1 MEDSSAALIAA
12 ARSGSEQAVTTLVRE
27 HWGRCHRLAFL
38 IVGDAAAAEDV
49 AQEAMMSAL
58 RGLDRFDLA
67 RPFEPWLH
75 RIVVNEARDTLRA
88 RARRP
93 ELVSG
98 LEDPDAA
105 AVPEPELPAALP
117 SELLAAVRALRPD
130 YRLVVVLRHVLDY
143 TPAEIAAT
151 LEIPAPTVRTRLRRA
166 LIELRDDLE
175 TKEAVNGLTS

>member
-1 MEDSSAALIAA
+1 VEDSSADLIAQ
-12 ARSGSEQAVTTLVRE
+12 ARSGSEQAITTLVRQQ
-27 HWGRCHRLAFL
+27 WGRCHRLALL

-58 RGLDRFDLA
+58 RGLGNFDLA

-75 RIVVNEARDTLRA
+75 RIVVNEAMDALRA

-98 LEDPDAA
+98 LEDANAA
-105 AVPEPELPAALP
+105 PEPSPELPAALP
-117 SELLAAVRALRPD
+117 DELLAAVRTLRPD
-130 YRLVVVLRHVLDY
+130 YRFVVVLRHVLDY
-143 TPAEIAAT
+143 TPAEIAAI

-166 LIELRDDLE
+166 LTELREELQ
-175 TKEAVNGLTS
+175 TKEAVNGLTP